1 MSKSRSNAK
10 ANGEHNDDSRR
21 KSNAKYPLDRNP
33 KHNKQ
38 EPTKGLPQI

>member
-10 ANGEHNDDSRR
+10 KDISYKGNNTVNGKTD
-21 KSNAKYPLDRNP
+21 YPLARDP

-38 EPTKGLPQI
+38 EPTKGLPKI

>member
-1 MSKSRSNAK
+1 MSKNNTKENPSENQNRIKNPKTDYPISR
-10 ANGEHNDDSRR
+10 D
-21 KSNAKYPLDRNP
+21 P